1 MNDIFTLS
9 LDDLYDVID
18 DFGEKPFRA
27 KQLYDWLHKRPIS
40 SYSEITNLP
49 KSLINNLEKT
59 YPLSSL
65 KTLNRQKSTD
75 GTEKFL
81 FSLPDEEVVESVLIP
96 SDKDKFTA
104 CLSSQVGCAMDCQ
117 FCATG
122 KQGFKRNLNT
132 QEIVFQVAKMQSA
145 TNQHISNVVIMGQG
159 EPFLNFSNT
168 INAIR
173 FLNHEESYKIASRKI
188 TVSTCGVIEGINQF
202 SNLQE
207 QFGLAIS
214 LHSAVQSTRNIIMPK
229 MKNQPLESLREALGA
244 YTQKTGRR
252 VTLEYMLLEGIND
265 GTNHLDALIKF
276 CNQLLCYVNLLT
288 YNKINNSNFSPSSN
302 KTLLRFEKELKKS
315 GVEASVRKSKGSDI
329 NGACGQ
335 LANLMK

>member
-1 MNDIFTLS
+1 MDDIFTLN
-9 LDDLYDVID
+9 LDDLYDVINT
-18 DFGEKPFRA
+18 FGEKPFRA

-49 KSLINNLEKT
+49 KSLLNNLEKT

-65 KTLNRQKSTD
+65 EVLNRQRSID

-96 SDKDKFTA
+96 SDRTNFTA

-122 KQGFKRNLNT
+122 KQGFKRNLTT
-132 QEIVFQVAKMQSA
+132 QEIVFQVAKMQS
-145 TNQHISNVVIMGQG
+145 TTSQHISNIVVMGQG

-168 INAIR
+168 VNAIK
-173 FLNHEESYKIASRKI
+173 FLNHEEAYKIASRKI
-188 TVSTCGVIEGINQF
+188 TVSTCGVIDGINQF
-202 SNLQE
+202 SNIQE

-214 LHSAVQSTRNIIMPK
+214 LHSTVQSTRNMIMPK
-229 MKNQPLESLREALGA
+229 MKNQPLESLREALRA

-252 VTLEYMLLEGIND
+252 VTLEYMLLEGVND
-265 GTNHLDALIKF
+265 DSNHLEALIKF
-276 CNQLLCYVNLLT
+276 CNRFLCYVNLLK
-288 YNKINNSNFSPSSN
+288 YNKIENSNFSPSSN
-302 KTLLRFEKELKKS
+302 KTILRFEKELKRS
-315 GVEASVRKSKGSDI
+315 GIEASIRKSKGSDI

-335 LANLMK
+335 LANLIK